1 MDRYDHK
8 RHVYRLPE
16 TTRKAISEAIDEYM
30 EGDTYIVAV
39 KGNTG
44 YYIDDDEL
52 FEALGL
58 K

>member
-1 MDRYDHK
+1 MDRYDHR

-16 TTRKAISEAIDEYM
+16 TTRKAIDEALQEYRDGEAYM
-30 EGDTYIVAV
+30 IASSSRGT
-39 KGNTG
+39 
-44 YYIDDDEL
+44 YYIDDEAL